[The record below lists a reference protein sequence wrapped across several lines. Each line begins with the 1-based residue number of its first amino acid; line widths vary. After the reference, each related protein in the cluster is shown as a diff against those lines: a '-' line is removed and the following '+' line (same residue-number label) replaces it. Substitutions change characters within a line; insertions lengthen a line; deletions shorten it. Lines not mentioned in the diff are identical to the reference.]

1 MENAKDLQIFLNQ
14 ISDPAFLVRDNKI
27 IAVNV
32 SGARFS
38 VILDKP
44 VSELMMTGQEEYAG
58 LQDGSLLLTL
68 HILGT
73 EYGCS
78 VSKLAQGDL
87 FVLREPTSQADL
99 EALSLAAKQLRGPLS
114 EMSVT
119 LETMNSEDSDQKAKL
134 NRSIHQLQRII
145 GNMSDT
151 VRIQAANGSPVTCD
165 VCALFAELLE
175 KASVLLDRSGIQL
188 EYQLPEKAIFAPVD
202 QELLTRSVY
211 NLISNAVKFG
221 GKDGAIHA
229 VLKCKGNKLYFSVAN
244 TGLPVTK
251 ELLGSMFSRY
261 SRRPG
266 IEDPRYGIG
275 LGMTIIHKAASL
287 HGGTVLVEN
296 LPESGTRITM
306 TLAIRNGGNLPLRS
320 STIRPDLYGGRDQAL
335 VELSEVLSYAA
346 FM

>member
-14 ISDPAFLVRDNKI
+14 ISDPAFLVRDNRI
-27 IAVNV
+27 IAVNL
-32 SGARFS
+32 SAAQFS
-38 VILDKP
+38 AILDRP
-44 VSELMMTGQEEYAG
+44 ISELLLTGQDEYAC
-58 LQDGSLLLTL
+58 LHDGSLLLAL

-73 EYGCS
+73 EYSCS
-78 VSKLAQGDL
+78 VTKLEQGDL
-87 FVLREPTSQADL
+87 FILREPTSQADL

-119 LETMNSEDSDQKAKL
+119 LETMNSDDANQKAKL

-175 KASVLLDRSGIQL
+175 KASVLLDRSGIHI
-188 EYQLPEKAIFAPVD
+188 EYRLPEEAIFAPVD
-202 QELLTRSVY
+202 QELLTRAVY

-221 GKDGAIHA
+221 GKNGAIYA
-229 VLKCKGNKLYFSVAN
+229 TLKRKGNKLYFSVTN
-244 TGLPVTK
+244 TGSAVAK
-251 ELLGSMFSRY
+251 ELLGSMFARY

-306 TLAIRNGGNLPLRS
+306 TLALRKGGNLPLRS
-320 STIRPDLYGGRDQAL
+320 PILRPDLYGGRDQAL
-335 VELSEVLSYAA
+335 VELSEVLPYAA
-346 FM
+346 YK